1 MTRLFR
7 TLLAAALVM
16 GAAPA
21 HAAAPPA
28 GELTAVRIVAAPGRV
43 DFVLRVSGPVEV
55 SDFLLS
61 SPDRLV
67 LDLMGT
73 TLGNAGVK
81 LYDGVNRG
89 GITNVRYAQY
99 KPDVVRV
106 VLDLESARTYK
117 VEKAGEEIRVSF
129 GTASPVAFAEW
140 STDGRAGAQV
150 VRASASRTVS
160 AADEPAAGED
170 DAARQ
175 LPRAASAPQ
184 YAGPEVGV
192 PLEESAAM
200 RSRQEPRITVTWD
213 RASIADVVAGFAAF
227 SGRTIILGKDIKGEV
242 NAEIK
247 NQPWPQAFQA
257 VLATQGLTAQEMPG
271 GIIRVDAPQVLAALD
286 SLEPL
291 ETSVVRINYAQAASL
306 SKTVESILTKG
317 RGRVIADTASNSL
330 IITDTRSRVG
340 QIAEFTRGLDLK
352 TPQLSIQAKII
363 FVDRSDIEQ
372 LGVRYD
378 LGSGTQFFN
387 KVVQRVDPTTGES
400 FDRNSTV
407 VDLGGNQVA
416 AVGNADQNIIGSALD
431 LVFSTALG
439 GFDLTAFLTALET
452 VQLSD
457 VQAEPVISTLDN
469 RPADILV
476 GEEVPLRVIDAS
488 SVGVAGQAPRA
499 TVQFREVGIR
509 LTVTPHVTA
518 NRQILMNLRTERS
531 AVVPLAAADL
541 GFIFSKQLATN
552 QLLVN
557 DGETAVIGGLTV
569 TEVTKARSGI
579 PLLGGLPIVGKL
591 FSFSKEEERRR
602 DLIILVTPRI
612 IDDGQPTN

>member
-1 MTRLFR
+1 MTRLYR
-7 TLLAAALVM
+7 AVLAATLVL

-21 HAAAPPA
+21 ARAATPPA
-28 GELTAVRIVAAPGRV
+28 GELTAVRIAAAPGRV
-43 DFVLRVSGPVEV
+43 DFVLNVRGAVEV
-55 SDFLLS
+55 NDFLLAD
-61 SPDRLV
+61 PDRLV
-67 LDLMGT
+67 LDLVGAK
-73 TLGNAGVK
+73 LGASQVA

-99 KPDVVRV
+99 KPDVVRI
-106 VLDLESARTYK
+106 VLDLDAAKAYK
-117 VEKAGEEIRVSF
+117 VERKGDEIRVSF
-129 GTASPVAFAEW
+129 AATQSAFKDWNAP
-140 STDGRAGAQV
+140 SAAAPTQRV
-150 VRASASRTVS
+150 VRAEEPVDAPEEPSDEQAE
-160 AADEPAAGED
+160 AAHT
-170 DAARQ
+170 
-175 LPRAASAPQ
+175 
-184 YAGPEVGV
+184 AGPEVAV
-192 PLEESAAM
+192 PLIRTAAW

-271 GIIRVDAPQVLAALD
+271 GIIRVDAPQVLASLD

-291 ETSVVRINYAQAASL
+291 ETSVVRINYAQSGALA
-306 SKTVESILTKG
+306 KTVESILTKG
-317 RGRVIADTASNSL
+317 RGRVVADTATNSL
-330 IITDTRSRVG
+330 IITDTRSRIA
-340 QIAEFTRGLDLK
+340 QIADFTRGLDLK

-372 LGVRYD
+372 LGVKYD
-378 LGSGTQFFN
+378 LGTGTQFFN
-387 KVVQRVDPTTGES
+387 KLIQRTDPNTGEPYS
-400 FDRNSTV
+400 ANTTV
-407 VDLGGNQVA
+407 VDLGGNQVSA
-416 AVGNADQNIIGSALD
+416 IANADNNIVQSALD
-431 LVFSTALG
+431 LVFSTAIG
-439 GFDLTAFLTALET
+439 GFDITAFLQALET

-457 VQAEPVISTLDN
+457 IQAEPVISTLDN

-476 GEEVPLRVIDAS
+476 GEEVPLRVVDYS

-499 TVQFREVGIR
+499 TVQFRETGIR

-531 AVVPLAAADL
+531 AIQPLASADL
-541 GFIFSKQLATN
+541 GFIFNKQLATN

-569 TEVTKARSGI
+569 TEVRKTRSGI
-579 PLLGGLPIVGKL
+579 PLLGGLPIIGKL
-591 FSFSKEEERRR
+591 FSYSSDEERRR

-612 IDDGQPTN
+612 IDDGQPGN

>member
-7 TLLAAALVM
+7 AVLAATLVL

-21 HAAAPPA
+21 ARAATPPA
-28 GELTAVRIVAAPGRV
+28 GELTAVRIAAAPGRV
-43 DFVLRVSGPVEV
+43 DFVLNVRGAVEV
-55 SDFLLS
+55 NDFLLAD
-61 SPDRLV
+61 PDRLV
-67 LDLMGT
+67 LDLMGAK
-73 TLGNAGVK
+73 LGTSQVA

-99 KPDVVRV
+99 KPDVVRI
-106 VLDLESARTYK
+106 VLDLDAAKAYK
-117 VEKAGEEIRVSF
+117 VERKGDEIRVSF
-129 GTASPVAFAEW
+129 AATQSAFKEW
-140 STDGRAGAQV
+140 NAGGSAVPAQRV
-150 VRASASRTVS
+150 VRAEEPVAEEPS
-160 AADEPAAGED
+160 DEEVE
-170 DAARQ
+170 AART
-175 LPRAASAPQ
+175 
-184 YAGPEVGV
+184 AGPEVAV
-192 PLEESAAM
+192 PLVQTAAW

-271 GIIRVDAPQVLAALD
+271 GIIRVDAPQVLASLD

-291 ETSVVRINYAQAASL
+291 ETSVVRINYAQAGAL
-306 SKTVESILTKG
+306 SKTIESILTKG
-317 RGRVIADTASNSL
+317 RGRVVADTATNSL
-330 IITDTRSRVG
+330 IITDTRSRIS
-340 QIAEFTRGLDLK
+340 QIADFTRGLDLK

-372 LGVRYD
+372 LGVKYD
-378 LGSGTQFFN
+378 LGTGTQFFN
-387 KVVQRVDPTTGES
+387 KLVQRTDPATGEA
-400 FDRNSTV
+400 FNPNTTV

-416 AVGNADQNIIGSALD
+416 AIANADNNIVQSALD
-431 LVFSTALG
+431 LVFSTAIG
-439 GFDLTAFLTALET
+439 GFDITAFLQALET

-476 GEEVPLRVIDAS
+476 GEEVPLRVVDYS

-499 TVQFREVGIR
+499 TVQFRETGIR

-531 AVVPLAAADL
+531 AIQPLASADL
-541 GFIFSKQLATN
+541 GFIFNKQLATN

-569 TEVTKARSGI
+569 TEVKKTRSGI
-579 PLLGGLPIVGKL
+579 PLLGALPMVGKL
-591 FSFSKEEERRR
+591 FSYSSDEERRR

-612 IDDGQPTN
+612 IDDGQPGN

>member
-1 MTRLFR
+1 MTRLYR
-7 TLLAAALVM
+7 ALMAAALVV

-21 HAAAPPA
+21 ARAAAPPA
-28 GELTAVRIVAAPGRV
+28 GELTAVSIVAAPGRV
-43 DFVLRVSGPVEV
+43 DFVLQVTGNVTV
-55 SDFLLS
+55 NDFFLS
-61 SPDRLV
+61 EPDRLV
-67 LDLMGT
+67 LDLVGAKLGT
-73 TLGNAGVK
+73 DQIK

-99 KPDVVRV
+99 KPGTVRI
-106 VLDLESARTYK
+106 VLDLESAKPYK
-117 VEKAGEEIRVSF
+117 VEQNGGEIRVSF
-129 GTASPVAFAEW
+129 GSSSSFAGW
-140 STDGRAGAQV
+140 SSNGPAGTRV
-150 VRASASRTVS
+150 VKAAAVQKE
-160 AADEPAAGED
+160 ADDEIDDADE
-170 DAARQ
+170 
-175 LPRAASAPQ
+175 APTAQ
-184 YAGPEVGV
+184 YASNTGPEVNAI
-192 PLEESAAM
+192 PMNRMAAM
-200 RSRQEPRITVTWD
+200 RNNAEPRITVTWD

-227 SGRTIILGKDIKGEV
+227 SGRTIILGKSITGEV
-242 NAEIK
+242 TAEIK

-291 ETSVVRINYAQAASL
+291 ETNVVRVNYAQAAAL

-317 RGRVIADTASNSL
+317 RGRVVADTATNSL
-330 IITDTRSRVG
+330 VITDTRSRIG
-340 QIAEFTRGLDLK
+340 QIADFTRGLDIK

-363 FVDRSDIEQ
+363 FVERSDIEQ
-372 LGVRYD
+372 LGLKYD
-378 LGSGTQFFN
+378 LGTSSQFYN
-387 KVVQRVDPTTGES
+387 KVVTRTDPSTGEAYS
-400 FDRNSTV
+400 PNQTV

-416 AVGNADQNIIGSALD
+416 AIANANSNIIGSALD
-431 LVFSTALG
+431 MVFSTALG
-439 GFDLTAFLTALET
+439 GFNLTTFLQAVST
-452 VQLSD
+452 VDLSD
-457 VQAEPVISTLDN
+457 IQAEPVISTLDN

-476 GEEVPLRVIDAS
+476 GEEVPLRVVDYS

-499 TVQFREVGIR
+499 TVSFRETGIR

-541 GFIFSKQLATN
+541 GYIFTKQLATN

-569 TEVTKARSGI
+569 TEVKKSRTGV
-579 PLLGGLPIVGKL
+579 PLLSSLPLVGKL
-591 FSFSKEEERRR
+591 FSYSSDEERRR

-612 IDDGQPTN
+612 IDDGLQTN